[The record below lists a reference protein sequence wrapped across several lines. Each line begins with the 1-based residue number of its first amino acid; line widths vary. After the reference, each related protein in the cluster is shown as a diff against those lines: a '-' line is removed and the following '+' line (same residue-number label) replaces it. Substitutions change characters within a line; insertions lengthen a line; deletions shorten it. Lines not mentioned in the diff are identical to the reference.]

1 MYLLLSLVLIT
12 ALLFWWPW
20 LSSLARLAISTE
32 VYSFGFI
39 ISTEGWL
46 LFLDI
51 FRDAFL
57 PSFEL
62 VVTIEGLKPDLPDF
76 FDVLVALR
84 VSGCGGFDEDRGGLL
99 GVISDLAL
107 VDAISCAC

>member
-1 MYLLLSLVLIT
+1 M
-12 ALLFWWPW
+12 
-20 LSSLARLAISTE
+20 AISTE

-57 PSFEL
+57 PSLEL
-62 VVTIEGLKPDLPDF
+62 VVIIEGLKPDF

-84 VSGCGGFDEDRGGLL
+84 VSGCGGLEEDRGGLL